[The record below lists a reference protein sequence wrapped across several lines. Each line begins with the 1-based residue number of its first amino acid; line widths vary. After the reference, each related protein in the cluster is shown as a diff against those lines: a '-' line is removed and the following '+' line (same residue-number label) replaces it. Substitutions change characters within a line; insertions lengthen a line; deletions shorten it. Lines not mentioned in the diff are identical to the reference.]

1 MPFEAAKAVAAT
13 FCWKIRHALTPLF
26 GLDFPSMC
34 IHPQDRGRFGRM
46 VIDPSIV
53 RKATETA
60 NYYRMLELQSPS
72 YSSLRLLRTGTNFRP
87 NSAGSAG
94 FVKRLIPRSHQHR
107 YPDSVSGY
115 ESSSP
120 EYHGDVYCVS
130 PVSPP
135 FRNSFTPVNTPRSSE
150 VICSDLPSPRA
161 ILATI
166 AQTPDREHT
175 AGSEEDSGS
184 AETGSSTMYTES
196 TSTATEVLSMDLDD
210 DDDDDEEY
218 REKSDRSDRRPVKSS
233 NPDHNRE
240 IETRSKRKHSS
251 AFFAR
256 EVKAAHA
263 LLSLHMQEATGSDG
277 DEAPLLMA
285 SRGLNSRKRRRA
297 SA

>member
-1 MPFEAAKAVAAT
+1 
-13 FCWKIRHALTPLF
+13 
-26 GLDFPSMC
+26 
-34 IHPQDRGRFGRM
+34 M
-46 VIDPSIV
+46 VIDPAIV

-87 NSAGSAG
+87 TSAGSAG

-130 PVSPP
+130 PVSP

-150 VICSDLPSPRA
+150 VELPSPRA

-184 AETGSSTMYTES
+184 DEAGSSTMYTES
-196 TSTATEVLSMDLDD
+196 TSTATEVLSMDLDAD
-210 DDDDDEEY
+210 DDGDEEY
-218 REKSDRSDRRPVKSS
+218 REKSDRSDRHSIKSS
-233 NPDHNRE
+233 NSDHNRN

-263 LLSLHMQEATGSDG
+263 LLSLHMQEATGSDCDG
-277 DEAPLLMA
+277 DEEPLLMA
-285 SRGLNSRKRRRA
+285 SRGLNLNSRKRRRA